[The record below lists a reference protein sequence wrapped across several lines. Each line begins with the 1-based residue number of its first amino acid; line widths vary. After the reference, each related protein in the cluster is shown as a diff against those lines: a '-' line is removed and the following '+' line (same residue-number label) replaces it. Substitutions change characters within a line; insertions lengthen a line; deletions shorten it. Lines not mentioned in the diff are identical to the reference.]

1 MFRSH
6 LQIAVRN
13 LLGNKLFSIVN
24 ISGLA
29 IGIACSLLLF
39 MFVRDEL
46 VFDRSHKNANEIYRV
61 YLQLKIN
68 GKESRNGKTATPLG
82 PTMVKDFPEVIG
94 FSRVGYFGAHD
105 LRVGEKIF
113 RETNL
118 YGVDSSFFTLFDY
131 PLVAGDRST
140 ALLHPN
146 SIVMTEKSAEKYFGK
161 ANPVGKSVIVDGS
174 SSYIVT
180 GVVKD
185 FSSHSF
191 FNADFLVSISTFLK
205 ANNDDWMSWGYYTYV
220 LLKKGTDVSL
230 LEKKM
235 EKIVRDDVAPQA
247 SKMLGVPLEK
257 FTNAGN
263 VFAFHLQPFTSM
275 HLYSVRKYG
284 IDTNTEYG
292 NVKTGDIIYVYIFLA
307 VAVFILLVAII
318 NFMNLSTAR
327 SEKRG
332 KEVGVRKALGSGRPQ
347 LIKQFLTEST
357 LTVAI
362 AVVIALILIE
372 LVLPEF
378 NQIAGK
384 QLTVNYIG
392 NAYTIPSLIVFTLIV
407 GGVAGSYPAFFL
419 SSYQAVDILKT
430 GVRKRK
436 ATMRSFLVVAQFS
449 ISIALIITMIVVRSQ
464 IYYLQQKN
472 LGFNKEQ
479 LMVIYNGAE
488 LGNNIKTFK
497 EELLKNT
504 AVVDATNHSLMFAAG
519 VPGNGYL
526 YNKTVGTDPMPFQYL
541 NVDCDFAK
549 TFGVELLKGRFFS
562 KDLPTD
568 SSAVVINESAMKECG
583 SENVVGQM
591 LSGIDPSG
599 VAKPYTIIGVVK
611 DFNFESL
618 RTGIRG
624 LALHLGPVTQ
634 PASIIT
640 VRLKPGNIATTIRFI
655 ESTWKR
661 FVGSDKCRYSFLDQL
676 VANLYDREKRTGTV
690 ATVFS
695 VLAIFIACLGLFGLA
710 AFVTE
715 QRTKEIGIRKVVG
728 ASVTEIVTTISKP
741 FLVWVLL
748 ANTIAWPVAYFIMY
762 HWLQNFAYR
771 TTIQFWV
778 FLVAGIAAL
787 LVSLITVGVQ
797 ALAAARSNPVRSL
810 RTE

>member
-6 LQIAVRN
+6 LRIALRN

-39 MFVRDEL
+39 MFVMDEL
-46 VFDRSHKNANEIYRV
+46 SFDRSHKNANEIYRA
-61 YLQLKIN
+61 YLQLRIN
-68 GKESRNGKTATPLG
+68 GKESVNGKTAAPLG
-82 PTMVKDFPEVIG
+82 PTMLKEFPEVAG

-146 SIVMTEKSAEKYFGK
+146 SIVMTEKSAKKYFGQGS
-161 ANPVGKSVIVDGS
+161 AVGKSVIVDGS
-174 SSYIVT
+174 NSYIVT

-191 FNADFLVSISTFLK
+191 FNADFLVSMSTYLK
-205 ANNDDWMSWGYYTYV
+205 PNNDDWMSWPYYTYV
-220 LLKKGTDVSL
+220 LVKKGTDVGL

-247 SKMLGVPLEK
+247 SKMLGVPIEQFMNK
-257 FTNAGN
+257 GN
-263 VFAFHLQPFTSM
+263 LFAFHLQPFTSM

-307 VAVFILLVAII
+307 VAVFVLIVAVI
-318 NFMNLSTAR
+318 NFMNLATAR

-332 KEVGVRKALGSGRPQ
+332 KEVGVRKALGSDRPQ
-347 LIKQFLTEST
+347 LIKQFLTESI

-362 AVVIALILIE
+362 AVVIALVLIQ
-372 LVLPEF
+372 VALPAF
-378 NQIAGK
+378 NKVAGK
-384 QLTVNYIG
+384 ELSPDYIG
-392 NAYTIPSLIVFTLIV
+392 NIYTIPALILFTLVV
-407 GGVAGSYPAFFL
+407 GVIAGSYPAFFL
-419 SSYQAVDILKT
+419 SSYQAVDIIKT

-436 ATMRSFLVVAQFS
+436 ATLRSFLVVTQFS

-472 LGFNKEQ
+472 LGFKKEQ
-479 LMVIYNGAE
+479 LLVIYNGAE
-488 LGNNIKTFK
+488 LGNNIKAFK

-504 AVVDATNHSLMFAAG
+504 SVVGATNHSLMFAAG

-526 YNKTVGTDPMPFQYL
+526 YNKTVGTDPMAFQYL
-541 NVDCDFAK
+541 DVDYDFMK

-568 SSAVVINESAMKECG
+568 SSAVVINESAMRECG
-583 SENVVGQM
+583 TANVVGQM
-591 LSGIDPSG
+591 LSGIEASG
-599 VAKPYTIIGVVK
+599 ISRQYTIIGVVK

-624 LALHLGPVTQ
+624 LVFHLGPVRQ

-640 VRLKPGNIATTIRFI
+640 VRVKPNDLKATVGFI
-655 ESTWKR
+655 ESTWGH
-661 FVGSDKCRYSFLDQL
+661 FVKSNKCRYGFLDEYL
-676 VANLYDREKRTGTV
+676 GNLYDREKRTGTV

-695 VLAIFIACLGLFGLA
+695 CLAIFIACLGLFGLA

-741 FLVWVLL
+741 FLFWVLA
-748 ANTIAWPVAYFIMY
+748 ANIIAWPVAYIIM
-762 HWLQNFAYR
+762 HRWLQNFAYR
-771 TTIQFWV
+771 TSIEFWV
-778 FLVAGIAAL
+778 FLVAGVAAFI
-787 LVSLITVGVQ
+787 VSLVTVGFQ